1 MPTIISPA
9 RKKTSPAEAFS
20 LRLPRPLPPGG
31 TIGVV
36 NPSSPVEPDL
46 LDAGIAVLEAHG
58 FRVVTAPHVRARDG
72 HHAGAPVARAADF
85 TSFYADPTVDVLW
98 CARGGSSALRLWP
111 LLDWPALAALP
122 PKMVIGYSDTTSLL
136 IPLVQNVGTI
146 ALHGPLVFELGNT
159 APDVLDWQLRLLQS
173 PEPAGPVLGHA
184 ADTLVSGTAEGQLCG
199 GCLSLVAATLGT
211 PYQINTTGKLLL
223 LEDIDEAPHRVERYL
238 AQFAAAGLFEAA
250 AGVVFGTSSGAD
262 DSRTLPL
269 SQIWADAVVPFGK
282 PAVLGFPFGHVT
294 PNYALPLG
302 VRARLDAD
310 TGMLTLLEP
319 AVANYG

>member
-1 MPTIISPA
+1 MPH
-9 RKKTSPAEAFS
+9 S
-20 LRLPRPLPPGG
+20 LFIPRLPRSLPPGG
-31 TIGVV
+31 TIGIV

-46 LDAGIAVLEAHG
+46 LDAGIAVLESRG
-58 FRVVTAPHVRARDG
+58 FRVVTAAHVRVRDG
-72 HHAGAPVARAADF
+72 HHAGTPAARAADF
-85 TSFYADPTVDVLW
+85 SAFYANPSIDVLW

-111 LLDWPALAALP
+111 LLDWGALAALP

-136 IPLVQNVGTI
+136 LPLVQKIGTV
-146 ALHGPLVFELGNT
+146 ALHGPLVFELGDI
-159 APDVLDWQLRLLQS
+159 ASDVLDWQLSLLQS
-173 PEPAGPVLGHA
+173 PDPAGPVPGRA
-184 ADTLVSGTAEGQLCG
+184 PDTLVSGTAEGALCG

-211 PYQINTTGKLLL
+211 PYQINATGKLLL

-250 AGVVFGTSSGAD
+250 AGVVFGTSTGAD
-262 DSRTLPL
+262 DTRTLPL
-269 SQIWADAVVPFGK
+269 RQLWADAVAPHGK

-310 TGMLTLLEP
+310 TGTLTLLEP
-319 AVANYG
+319 AVTNYGELR